1 MPLSLR
7 PLFIALLVLVLQ
19 AAPQKVVPVG
29 NEPRHHVKF
38 ENKYVR
44 IIDAIIKPGETTLY
58 HTHDRDNVP
67 IAIDGG
73 TLRTV
78 LVGSAEPTQSTV
90 ENGRAWWAPGGYT
103 HQIKNLGK
111 GTVRFIDVEVITS
124 PGSPA
129 GASSLA
135 GVAGHTLLVENERVC
150 IYRLILKPGESTGQ
164 HKHAGSFV
172 QVAVSAGRLEID
184 SAGKK
189 LESTNLKPGAFAWND
204 GPISHSV
211 KNTGSKPFEGV
222 YIELK

>member
-1 MPLSLR
+1 MLLAFR
-7 PLFIALLVLVLQ
+7 PLLFALLVLVLQ

-44 IIDAIIKPGETTLY
+44 IIDAIIKPGDTTLH
-58 HTHDRDNVP
+58 HTHDRDNIPV
-67 IAIDGG
+67 AIDGG

-78 LVGSAEPTQSTV
+78 LAGTPEPTESTV

-103 HQIKNLGK
+103 HQIKNVGK
-111 GTVRFIDVEVITS
+111 GTVRFIDVEVVSS
-124 PGSPA
+124 PGSTP
-129 GASSLA
+129 GAASLA
-135 GVAGHTLLVENERVC
+135 GVAGHSLIVENERVR
-150 IYRLILKPGESTGQ
+150 IYRLILKPGESTG
-164 HKHAGSFV
+164 KHTHAASFV
-172 QVAVSAGRLEID
+172 QVAVSGGRLEID

-189 LESTNLKPGAFAWND
+189 LEPVNLKPGAFAWND